1 MKLIVAIY
9 ARKSKSTDK
18 GESTE
23 IQIKLCMEYI
33 KNLFPSDDVEFVI
46 YNEGEGFSGADSK
59 RKKFNKIKAD
69 AKKRKFNIV
78 ICYRLDRVARSVVD
92 FSELIEELNSND
104 ISFISVKEQFDTRTP
119 MGRAMMY
126 ISSVFAQLEREI
138 VAERI
143 RDNMMELAKTGRWLG
158 GNTPTGYESEGYEL
172 VHVKEVNDEDEV
184 ETKVKKAFMLKQ
196 IPEEILLVCE
206 IYKKYMELK
215 SQTGLE
221 AYSLNRKLK
230 TKNNKDFTRFSLLCI
245 LTNIVYAKN
254 DLDMYNYLVE
264 NGIEIY
270 AKKEDFDGEHGMI
283 AYNKTKER
291 KHKSNLKNPINDWI
305 ISVGKHKGCIS
316 GKDWI
321 AVQEVLKNNQNKR
334 YRKPP
339 KNTALL
345 SGILRCSECGSFMR
359 PKIHTGRKNEL
370 GEERFSYVCNLKDI
384 SKKGRCQSANINGNE
399 LDRVLMKKIEEI
411 AVPNSKI
418 YQELEKITSSHD
430 VIVEEN
436 QEVKMLKQAYDK
448 NQKEMDNLI
457 QRIKYVD
464 IEIIDEI
471 NQEIKKI
478 KKKNI
483 EIKEKIDE
491 LNKENGTKKI
501 DFSQQETAR
510 LVMEIMGNYFSKF
523 YDLDIIERRNLL
535 KLLINKATGSGE
547 RVEIDL
553 LNSGDGNS
561 SFFKEELLPAGE
573 VSK

>member
-221 AYSLNRKLK
+221 AYSQKKKKK

-254 DLDMYNYLVE
+254 
-264 NGIEIY
+264 
-270 AKKEDFDGEHGMI
+270 
-283 AYNKTKER
+283 
-291 KHKSNLKNPINDWI
+291 S
-305 ISVGKHKGCIS
+305 SS
-316 GKDWI
+316 G
-321 AVQEVLKNNQNKR
+321 
-334 YRKPP
+334 
-339 KNTALL
+339 
-345 SGILRCSECGSFMR
+345 
-359 PKIHTGRKNEL
+359 
-370 GEERFSYVCNLKDI
+370 
-384 SKKGRCQSANINGNE
+384 SKK
-399 LDRVLMKKIEEI
+399 RV
-411 AVPNSKI
+411 
-418 YQELEKITSSHD
+418 Y
-430 VIVEEN
+430 
-436 QEVKMLKQAYDK
+436 
-448 NQKEMDNLI
+448 
-457 QRIKYVD
+457 
-464 IEIIDEI
+464 
-471 NQEIKKI
+471 
-478 KKKNI
+478 
-483 EIKEKIDE
+483 
-491 LNKENGTKKI
+491 
-501 DFSQQETAR
+501 
-510 LVMEIMGNYFSKF
+510 
-523 YDLDIIERRNLL
+523 
-535 KLLINKATGSGE
+535 
-547 RVEIDL
+547 
-553 LNSGDGNS
+553 
-561 SFFKEELLPAGE
+561 
-573 VSK
+573 